1 MKEYPHIDT
10 IWKRDMA
17 NKSRIME
24 GDYAAPELEYLANC
38 EWVGTEKVDG
48 TNIRVM
54 WDGETVRFGGKTDN
68 AQLYARL
75 VVRLEERFTRNVM
88 TAQFP
93 GEGLQVCLYGEGF
106 GAGIQRG
113 GKYLPSDAV
122 DFVLFDVKVGEW
134 WLRREAIEEIAQA
147 LSLPIVPIVFAGTLS
162 AACELVKAGLT
173 STWGDFEAEGLVL
186 NPAMPLLK
194 RNGERV
200 IAKIKAIDY
209 AGQGG

>member
-10 IWKRDMA
+10 IWKRDMEH
-17 NKSRIME
+17 KGVILE
-24 GDYAAPELEYLANC
+24 GDFAAPELEYLANC
-38 EWVGTEKVDG
+38 QWIGTEKVDG

-54 WDGETVRFGGKTDN
+54 WDGQNVRFGGKTDN

-75 VVRLEERFTRNVM
+75 VTRLEERFTPAVM
-88 TAQFP
+88 AAQFP
-93 GEGLQVCLYGEGF
+93 GDDLEVCLYGEGY

-113 GKYLPSDAV
+113 GKYLPDNKV

-134 WLRREAIEEIAQA
+134 WLKRDAAEEIAA
-147 LSLPIVPIVFAGTLS
+147 HLGIKIVPIVFTGTLA
-162 AACELVKAGLT
+162 AACELVKGGLH
-173 STWGDFEAEGLVL
+173 SEWGDFEAEGLVL
-186 NPAMPLLK
+186 NPAIPLQK

-209 AGQGG
+209 RN